1 MGGAGRR
8 QSDDA
13 PYLSGQDGRGEGAG
27 GLARFSVFVG
37 LVRSLVIY
45 RARPWKDRALR
56 RFFGSFV
63 NRGDLVFD
71 VGAHVGN
78 RSLALARLG
87 ARVVAVEPQTLYA
100 DLLERSMGRRLVA
113 VERCAL
119 GAEAGTTTLHVS
131 SRHPT
136 VSTISPGYIA
146 RASLATGF
154 RNVRWDERRQ
164 VEVHTLDI
172 LIDRHGLPAFC
183 KIDVEGAEAD
193 ILAGLSRPIPVIA
206 FEYVPSVRSVA
217 LEAIDR
223 LAALGDYRFNRVV
236 GEGDRWAN
244 AAWCDAASMRRQIL
258 DLADEAQS
266 GDIYAARRGSPV
278 SAAVSPAA
286 G

>member
-1 MGGAGRR
+1 MCIR
-8 QSDDA
+8 
-13 PYLSGQDGRGEGAG
+13 
-27 GLARFSVFVG
+27 
-37 LVRSLVIY
+37 
-45 RARPWKDRALR
+45 DR
-56 RFFGSFV
+56 
-63 NRGDLVFD
+63 
-71 VGAHVGN
+71 
-78 RSLALARLG
+78 
-87 ARVVAVEPQTLYA
+87 
-100 DLLERSMGRRLVA
+100 
-113 VERCAL
+113 
-119 GAEAGTTTLHVS
+119 
-131 SRHPT
+131 
-136 VSTISPGYIA
+136 
-146 RASLATGF
+146 
-154 RNVRWDERRQ
+154 
-164 VEVHTLDI
+164 VEVHTLDM

-223 LAALGDYRFNRVV
+223 LALLGDYRFNRVV